1 MEWYA
6 ERIYYQT
13 YPEVERVNTNRAVN
27 IGEVKLNNLLLKKEA
42 LDKFDLPIDV
52 LRGEV
57 HRKLIR

>member
-13 YPEVERVNTNRAVN
+13 YPEVKRENTNRAVN

-52 LRGEV
+52 LRGDFY
-57 HRKLIR
+57 RKLTR